1 MDKDPKPDPDV
12 VEILS
17 DRYALRSVLAS
28 GGAATIYLAE
38 DLRHHSR
45 VAVKMVGAGGGEIA
59 ELFRRE
65 ISFSRKLD
73 HPNILRVLN
82 AGTAPDGR
90 AYYVS
95 EWIDGVSLDV
105 ILGKTGGLGTS
116 RSLTAAI
123 AISEALEYVHGLGIL
138 HRDLK
143 PSNILI
149 PRWPSEP
156 DFEHPKIL
164 DFGVAGSLDHGE
176 TKAGMVFGTP
186 RYMSPEQI
194 TGQPQTTATDVY
206 GLGLVLFEM
215 LTGKPPLS
223 RITDPLSLFKAI
235 LDGIPDQEMEGI
247 PADLANLI
255 RRCTDRE
262 AAQRPS
268 IQIVL
273 SELRKASFRQTL
285 VPRAPASPGSLNP
298 PAGEFTKRFGAS
310 AESASSAESVLPAAP
325 ALPGEPKRPTAT
337 LPSAATIPPS
347 PPVRPPRPAKSVD
360 APRKARK
367 WPLPATVGLAL
378 MVAAVSF
385 SIWRFS
391 YTFTPPGQITNP
403 AAPAHGESPPNS
415 APQSGTRLAVFE
427 FALGIVVMAGSIA
440 AGFWLRGWM
449 GNKSHVKTQAF
460 DLMFGAR
467 ARVDLTATIA
477 LQLDEL
483 VGKLR
488 ALDERILAGTV
499 ALMLDEY
506 GRATD
511 AKDRQAALMN
521 VVTLSEK
528 LALRLSPW
536 YERHKE
542 VIASA
547 VAVLG
552 GVSGLV
558 TAINSVVGLHHH

>member
-1 MDKDPKPDPDV
+1 MMDKEPKPDPDV
-12 VEILS
+12 LEVLS
-17 DRYALRSVLAS
+17 DRYALRSVLGRGS
-28 GGAATIYLAE
+28 FGTIYLAE
-38 DLRHHSR
+38 DLRLKKPVS
-45 VAVKMVGAGGGEIA
+45 VKVVIDSGGENVKH
-59 ELFRRE
+59 FYRE
-65 ISFSRKLD
+65 VGFSRNLV
-73 HPNILRVLN
+73 HRNILRVLD
-82 AGTAPDGR
+82 AGAVDGR

-95 EWIDGVSLDV
+95 EWIDGVNLEA
-105 ILGKTGGLGTS
+105 ILGETGGLGTS
-116 RSLTAAI
+116 RSLAVAI
-123 AISEALEYVHGLGIL
+123 AIAEALEYVHGLGIL

-149 PRWPSEP
+149 PGWPSMP
-156 DFEHPKIL
+156 DFDHPKIL
-164 DFGVAGSLDHGE
+164 DFGVAGRLDHGE

-223 RITDPLSLFKAI
+223 RVTDSFSLFKAI
-235 LDGIPDQEMEGI
+235 LEGIPEQEMEGI
-247 PADLANLI
+247 PPDLANLI
-255 RRCTDRE
+255 RRCTDKE
-262 AAQRPS
+262 PAQRPPLE
-268 IQIVL
+268 IVL
-273 SELRKASFRQTL
+273 MDLHEASRRQTL
-285 VPRAPASPGSLNP
+285 VPRSLDEADARTAKIKRMIEAAKSSYPADREFEAALEIVAEKASPGSL
-298 PAGEFTKRFGAS
+298 
-310 AESASSAESVLPAAP
+310 
-325 ALPGEPKRPTAT
+325 
-337 LPSAATIPPS
+337 PSAAPTELKKPTAAFPS
-347 PPVRPPRPAKSVD
+347 PPAIPPLPPVPPPRPAMRGDV
-360 APRKARK
+360 PRKTGRWLIFVA
-367 WPLPATVGLAL
+367 VGLVL
-378 MVAAVSF
+378 MIAAAVFFIYVRPGS
-385 SIWRFS
+385 
-391 YTFTPPGQITNP
+391 TPNQGNRWI
-403 AAPAHGESPPNS
+403 
-415 APQSGTRLAVFE
+415 VE
-427 FALGIVVMAGSIA
+427 FVLGVLVMAGSIA
-440 AGFWLRGWM
+440 AGFWLRGWL
-449 GNKSHVKTQAF
+449 GSKSQVKTEAF

-483 VGKLR
+483 VGKLH

-521 VVTLSEK
+521 VVALSEK
-528 LALRLSPW
+528 LTLRLSPW

-552 GVSGLV
+552 GMSGLV